1 MQNLVWKGSKC
12 PDALYTFPID
22 SHEGP
27 VNEEES
33 KIDISHDLWC
43 GKTLNQWTP
52 HTNSGQKRTPH
63 LTFLSWG
70 ETHCTG
76 ASRAFADHWPPL
88 FRLLG
93 RNLELHPQSLD
104 LKPNCP
110 LKCSMLSDQSGLR
123 QLSLFSQ
130 SGSST
135 GGKENAHPSFTFYT
149 PADQLLLLQ

>member
-1 MQNLVWKGSKC
+1 MQNLFWQGSKC
-12 PDALYTFPID
+12 PDALYTFPIV

-52 HTNSGQKRTPH
+52 HTNRGQKRTPH

-88 FRLLG
+88 FHLLG

-104 LKPNCP
+104 LKPIWP
-110 LKCSMLSDQSGLR
+110 LKCPM
-123 QLSLFSQ
+123 F
-130 SGSST
+130 
-135 GGKENAHPSFTFYT
+135 NAEWPKRVEAIKPFQPKWELHWWEGECPSIIYSW
-149 PADQLLLLQ
+149 PLLQ